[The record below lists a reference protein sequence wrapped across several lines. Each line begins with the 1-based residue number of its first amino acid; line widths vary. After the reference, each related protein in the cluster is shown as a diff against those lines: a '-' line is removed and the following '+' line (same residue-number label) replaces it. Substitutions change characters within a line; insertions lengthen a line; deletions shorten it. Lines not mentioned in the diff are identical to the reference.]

1 MKNNSQQEQ
10 DRKIWVSIAEPKER
24 IVVSS
29 FKVYI
34 VEQLNEKDENGNGRR
49 TDKEGQYT
57 KQPSTFKEKRSNQ
70 LAKSNR
76 LYTTPKEYE
85 STYRAILKTFN
96 QRQIILYLYRTNT
109 NTTTTTMHMHTTT
122 TTTTTLSKTR

>member
-34 VEQLNEKDENGNGRR
+34 VE
-49 TDKEGQYT
+49 
-57 KQPSTFKEKRSNQ
+57 
-70 LAKSNR
+70 
-76 LYTTPKEYE
+76 
-85 STYRAILKTFN
+85 
-96 QRQIILYLYRTNT
+96 
-109 NTTTTTMHMHTTT
+109 
-122 TTTTTLSKTR
+122 